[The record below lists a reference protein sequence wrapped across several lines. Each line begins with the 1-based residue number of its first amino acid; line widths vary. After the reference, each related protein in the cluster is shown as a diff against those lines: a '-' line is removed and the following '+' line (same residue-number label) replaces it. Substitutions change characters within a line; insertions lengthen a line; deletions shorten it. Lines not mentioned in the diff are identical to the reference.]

1 MANYHSEVLKKNLK
15 LIGYYGRFDDLYS
28 LIGTPLEDDMWKTM
42 KEQLEE
48 DINNLNNG
56 ENVSLLAKWIKTA
69 DASSENTR
77 KLGILTARKLG
88 YSVFDFKRIIR
99 KLRKKINIT
108 ETLMSNQKWNDIE
121 YSKVPSRAMMIY
133 RAAFNRHDE
142 ERYQKFIDMAAKGE
156 EKINS
161 STLYPY
167 DLVERIYSISNIK
180 EDKSIE
186 AQWRQLPNYVDENT
200 NAIVIADTS
209 GSMYGRPILSAL
221 SLAIYFAERN
231 KGVYHNLWMSF
242 SKQPKFHEI
251 KGETLAQKLS
261 SIDRHDWMMNTDLKA
276 AFELVLDIAVKNN
289 IKSNEMPK
297 ALIVIS
303 DMEID
308 NCGNKE
314 WTFYDK
320 MVHKFEKAGYQIP
333 SIIFWNVNSRHNI
346 FHADYLRKGV
356 QLVSGQSASTFKN
369 IMDCIELTP
378 YEAMLKIINSDR
390 YNLIRVE

>member
-1 MANYHSEVLKKNLK
+1 
-15 LIGYYGRFDDLYS
+15 
-28 LIGTPLEDDMWKTM
+28 
-42 KEQLEE
+42 
-48 DINNLNNG
+48 
-56 ENVSLLAKWIKTA
+56 
-69 DASSENTR
+69 
-77 KLGILTARKLG
+77 
-88 YSVFDFKRIIR
+88 
-99 KLRKKINIT
+99 
-108 ETLMSNQKWNDIE
+108 
-121 YSKVPSRAMMIY
+121 
-133 RAAFNRHDE
+133 
-142 ERYQKFIDMAAKGE
+142 
-156 EKINS
+156 
-161 STLYPY
+161 
-167 DLVERIYSISNIK
+167 
-180 EDKSIE
+180 
-186 AQWRQLPNYVDENT
+186 
-200 NAIVIADTS
+200 
-209 GSMYGRPILSAL
+209 
-221 SLAIYFAERN
+221 
-231 KGVYHNLWMSF
+231 MSF